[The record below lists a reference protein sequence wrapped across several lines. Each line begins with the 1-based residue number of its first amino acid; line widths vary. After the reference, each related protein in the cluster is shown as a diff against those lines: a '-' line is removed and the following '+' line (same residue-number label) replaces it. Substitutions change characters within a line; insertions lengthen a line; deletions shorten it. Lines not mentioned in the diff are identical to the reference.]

1 MGRSVRVW
9 CDISHEIRSVR
20 VWCDNSHGCR
30 SVRVRCDIADTAEIT
45 DVADV
50 PGRAAATDGTW
61 LGAAGWTGQR

>member
-20 VWCDNSHGCR
+20 VWCD
-30 SVRVRCDIADTAEIT
+30 IADVA